1 MNNNDMNIA
10 IRFAVAGG
18 QVVVKDINGITQS
31 TTTAT
36 KSLKQL
42 DTAGNESAKGLS
54 KTANSSKQLSTALQ
68 ENESTAVSLAG
79 SLRSMVGVTAALYA
93 AFETFNAVKGF
104 ATVASEFDGLQ
115 QRIKTATRE
124 THDYN
129 QVSAEMFDI
138 SQKNGVA
145 LSASVDLF
153 QRMATSRKDLKATN
167 AEMLGLTDAV
177 QMLGVIG
184 GSSMQA
190 MDNGL
195 MQLSQGLS
203 GGILRAEEW
212 NSILENIP
220 ELASRIGRG
229 MDDIGKSTK
238 ELGFGEMRALVL
250 EGKLLS
256 EDVLKSILVQLPEI
270 RAQFGELPVNLARAN
285 VMVENSFAA
294 TVAHLDKTLE
304 LSKAWAESLVS
315 VSQILDSFRT
325 GSIEEL
331 SPNLQASI
339 KTAELLA
346 YAIGVVGVA
355 AFAGFAKK
363 QALVLIEM
371 LLVNT
376 AAVTQVSALGLVT
389 TTAGTATVASNALAI
404 AQRALLGPIGL
415 VIGIA
420 GVLTGAWFAY
430 EEAAEKAKVKSDEL
444 TASFERMSAK
454 RKAGLYQ
461 DTVAEL
467 QQVAAQVAEVEAKL
481 KATRN
486 RPVFGAGT
494 IGASMP
500 IADTQQLEALKKQQ
514 EELKSRAA
522 ELNAVIEGLNKNFN
536 AGLPGL
542 DAYSSKLV
550 DNSASTNKLADEML
564 KLYNTQMLSA
574 QAIDAQGRALTG
586 VDLDLFKAQFI
597 EATTLPANA
606 AAAIKKFAEEAKT
619 ATANLNADTY
629 LQQLREELKLLD
641 LRLSKGQ
648 QSADLQKKLQQF
660 TGANPAALAALQREL
675 QLIEKKQALV
685 TDKETLASL
694 KKETELLQIRLAKGE
709 KEYEVQKALYQLKG
723 GDPAVIAEIENQIRV
738 QQKLKDQI
746 ELTEQISSGAFDKML
761 DDMTAMNGI
770 ATNIG
775 DVLVQAFGSVA
786 QQLDAMT
793 ESQLQY
799 NEKVKELAGEKAK
812 LNILDKNS
820 AVYAKGKAAVD
831 EKEAKLRNDYYQS
844 QMGHFASLTGAASK
858 MFSEQ
863 SKGRQVLHKL
873 EVTFAAIETA
883 LALKKAA
890 ANALTAITNQGG
902 GDPYSAFA
910 RIAAMA
916 ALMAG
921 LGVFSGSAGGGGVS
935 AEDRQKSQGTG
946 TVLGDSEAKS
956 ESIANALGRIEDLEL
971 DQYAELR
978 AINGSIREL
987 SAGIKN
993 LAVNLVASY
1002 GRFNEA
1008 NYPGELGKEYNLQLG
1023 SGLASVVGGGVIGLV
1038 ADKLLGGFVG
1048 GLTNKLLGGLFG
1060 SKKTELVDSGLS
1072 FASQQLG
1079 DIISSGLMNATVYDV
1094 IKTTKKKLF
1103 GLSKSTSE
1111 STEYRDVDNALRA
1124 EFARI
1129 FAHMGESVTEAVNLL
1144 GLQTNKTLE
1153 SFVINLPALSFKDL
1167 KGDEIEKELQ
1177 AMFSQ
1182 QGDLM
1187 VQYLVPGIA
1196 EFQKIGEGL
1205 YDTLIRVAQEQAVFN
1220 SALDNLGLQL
1230 SRFAGVTKAIELEVA
1245 QSIIELM
1252 GGIEQFQSATA
1263 EYFAEFYSE
1272 QEQLAAITKSAAAQ
1286 FASLGIA
1293 MPTSRDGFKDLVDSL
1308 DLTTEAGQRMF
1319 AALMALVPAM
1329 DQYYDQQERKAQ
1341 ELAGFNKSIG
1351 DELAKLDMTDLQ
1363 KSLFDLKAWYDA
1375 QIKEAAELGADTSL
1389 LEKLYDR
1396 KRAALIAAE
1405 LEKATADINN
1415 TFKQLVDSIQAA
1427 SAGIGNSILDI
1438 RRQMNGWDESAYQAG
1453 QVKQLRGQLGTGD
1466 ITAQIKA
1473 IQNLQG
1479 AIVSRYQADISAN
1492 NLLMQQAQAALDS
1505 LNASWGELTSSL
1517 AGVRSSI
1524 SAAIL
1529 DIRRQGSG
1537 WNEVGYQKG
1546 NISDLRSKLGAGSVL
1561 DQINTVSALQQ
1572 AIVDR
1577 YNAELA
1583 ANAELASAA
1592 QARYEADV
1600 AAHNAL
1606 RDAAKQL
1613 LAAADSLLLSDLNPA
1628 LMGDQFTEAQKQ
1640 FNQLLNKARSGDAD
1654 AMQQLSGVGNSYLE
1668 LARDYYASG
1677 SSEYAA
1683 IFNQVQ
1689 QAYRS
1694 FGGLANSAE
1703 ATVPRA
1709 VLEYQQ
1715 ADSLLQQQSI
1725 KELEELQLLLDDLE
1739 KKAAEEKAAAEALAK
1754 AELAAYQ
1761 ARQLELQEG
1770 AIAELTELQT
1780 MLDQLESQAAAQRDA
1795 QLAIAQQQ
1803 LDAATSLR
1811 AGMSEIAVAI
1821 GNMPPPVVNVTV
1833 NVAAP
1838 AAASAAATAAAESV
1852 VSDLLQQQLA
1862 EQRHTSELQA
1872 RQMSALQDDMQ
1883 RTQAMM
1889 FESRR
1894 QA

>member
-1 MNNNDMNIA
+1 MNDLVLA
-10 IRFAVAGG
+10 LKLTTQGG
-18 QVVVKDINGITQS
+18 QLVVKD
-31 TTTAT
+31 
-36 KSLKQL
+36 
-42 DTAGNESAKGLS
+42 
-54 KTANSSKQLSTALQ
+54 LSTVAQASRNASHAVADLGQSGTQASAGVGQTSMASQKLTQ
-68 ENESTAVSLAG
+68 EAGRATAELNTMHNRMLAMAG
-79 SLRSMVGVTAALYA
+79 ASAVVFA
-93 AFETFNAVKGF
+93 AFQSFQGVKALIERADDFNV
-104 ATVASEFDGLQ
+104 LQ
-115 QRIKTATRE
+115 QRIRTATAE
-124 THDYN
+124 TNDYN
-129 QVSAEMFDI
+129 TVSAEMYAI
-138 SQKNGVA
+138 AQRNGAA
-145 LSASVDLF
+145 LAPTVELF
-153 QRMATSRKDLKATN
+153 QRLSTSRKDLKATN
-167 AEMLGLTDAV
+167 AQMLDFTDAV
-177 QMLGVIG
+177 QKLGVIG
-184 GSSMQA
+184 GSSTSA
-190 MDNGL
+190 LEAGL

-203 GGILRAEEW
+203 GGVLRAEEF
-212 NSILENIP
+212 NSLLENIP
-220 ELASRIGRG
+220 EVASRIGKG
-229 MDDIGKSTK
+229 MDDIGKSEN
-238 ELGFGEMRALVL
+238 ELGLGDLRKLVL

-256 EDVLKSILVQLPEI
+256 DDVLKSILVQLPEI
-270 RAQFGELPVNLARAN
+270 EKQFGKMPVSVGRAGT
-285 VMVENSFAA
+285 MLDNSFSAA
-294 TVAHLDKTLE
+294 LSRVDEVTGATQAWADVLVSISKTLDGMSASE
-304 LSKAWAESLVS
+304 L
-315 VSQILDSFRT
+315 Q
-325 GSIEEL
+325 
-331 SPNLQASI
+331 NAS
-339 KTAELLA
+339 
-346 YAIGVVGVA
+346 
-355 AFAGFAKK
+355 
-363 QALVLIEM
+363 
-371 LLVNT
+371 
-376 AAVTQVSALGLVT
+376 
-389 TTAGTATVASNALAI
+389 ATLLAI
-404 AQRALLGPIGL
+404 AGGAGALLFLSRYNIGLKAIGATSAGLTLTLLQKTAALMGVSTAAGVATGKITALGVASAAASRAMALLGGPIGL
-415 VIGIA
+415 AVLA
-420 GVLTGAWFAY
+420 GFAIY
-430 EEAAEKAKVKSDEL
+430 EFAQNSDLGAEKADLLTDRLNKLSGAYGEVSKNNLQKAVASNTKELATNADRIAEITKKMAENRKIIDGSPGSNKAQKAYREMGDLKRELAELSATQKVLMDDSEKLAQLFFDFSGATDPFAESAAKASDEL
-444 TASFERMSAK
+444 
-454 RKAGLYQ
+454 
-461 DTVAEL
+461 
-467 QQVAAQVAEVEAKL
+467 
-481 KATRN
+481 
-486 RPVFGAGT
+486 
-494 IGASMP
+494 
-500 IADTQQLEALKKQQ
+500 
-514 EELKSRAA
+514 
-522 ELNAVIEGLNKNFN
+522 
-536 AGLPGL
+536 
-542 DAYSSKLV
+542 
-550 DNSASTNKLADEML
+550 L
-564 KLYNTQMLSA
+564 KLYNAQMLNA
-574 QAIDAQGRALTG
+574 QAVDASGRALSG
-586 VDLDLFKAQFI
+586 IDLELFKTQFK
-597 EATTLPANA
+597 EATTLPKDAE
-606 AAAIKKFAEEAKT
+606 AAIKQFFKT
-619 ATANLNADTY
+619 AEASQQLAANDKYLAGLKEEVR
-629 LQQLREELKLLD
+629 LQQVRLSQGEAEYELQKAISGQKLTDPKQLKLLQD
-641 LRLSKGQ
+641 TL
-648 QSADLQKKLQQF
+648 
-660 TGANPAALAALQREL
+660 ALQR
-675 QLIEKKQALV
+675 QINQTKTQGDAL
-685 TDKETLASL
+685 KAL
-694 KKETELLQIRLAKGE
+694 KAENDLLQIRLVKGE
-709 KEYEVQKALYQLKG
+709 KEYQLQKLIRDLRVT
-723 GDPAVIAEIENQIRV
+723 DPAVIKQLDAEIERQRLLNEQLDVR
-738 QQKLKDQI
+738 KY
-746 ELTEQISSGAFDKML
+746 LTDGSYDEVL
-761 DDMTAMNGI
+761 DGLTK
-770 ATNIG
+770 IG
-775 DVLVQAFGSVA
+775 DAGSSVGNALVDSFGSVA
-786 QQLDAMT
+786 DQFARMAEQQDEFTKKFVTLSEARKKA
-793 ESQLQY
+793 
-799 NEKVKELAGEKAK
+799 EKEVDPAKRTKALEKADSTERK
-812 LNILDKNS
+812 LLEDQ
-820 AVYAKGKAAVD
+820 AR
-831 EKEAKLRNDYYQS
+831 L
-844 QMGHFASLTGAASK
+844 QMGNYATLAGAASK

-890 ANALTAITNQGG
+890 ANALAAISNQGG

-916 ALMAG
+916 AIMAG
-921 LGVFSGSAGGGGVS
+921 LGIFSGSAGGGVS
-935 AEDRQKSQGTG
+935 AQDRQKTQGTG
-946 TVLGDSEAKS
+946 TVMGDSDAKS

-1038 ADKLLGGFVG
+1038 ADKLLGGLVG

-1072 FASQQLG
+1072 FAAQELG

-1129 FAHMGESVTEAVNLL
+1129 FAHMSESVTEAVNLL

-1230 SRFAGVTKAIELEVA
+1230 NRFAGVTKEIELEVA

-1329 DQYYDQQERKAQ
+1329 DQYYDQQERKAR

-1453 QVKQLRGQLGTGD
+1453 QVNQLRGQLGTGD

-1803 LDAATSLR
+1803 LDAAMSLR

-1838 AAASAAATAAAESV
+1838 AAASAATTAAAESV

-1862 EQRHTSELQA
+1862 EQRHASELQA

>member
-42 DTAGNESAKGLS
+42 DTAGNESARGLS
-54 KTANSSKQLSTALQ
+54 KAANSSKQLNTTLQ
-68 ENESTAVSLAG
+68 ENESSAVRLAG
-79 SLRSMVGVTAALYA
+79 TLRSMLGVTAALYA
-93 AFETFNAVKGF
+93 SFETFNAVKGF
-104 ATVASEFDGLQ
+104 ANVASEFDGLQ

-124 THDYN
+124 TRDYN

-270 RAQFGELPVNLARAN
+270 RAQFGELPVNMARAN

-294 TVAHLDKTLE
+294 TVAHLDKTVE
-304 LSKAWAESLVS
+304 LSNAWAQSLVGVAQIIDS
-315 VSQILDSFRT
+315 VRT
-325 GSIEEL
+325 GNIEAL
-331 SPNLQASI
+331 SPALQASI

-363 QALVLIEM
+363 QAAVLMEM

-415 VIGIA
+415 VIGVA

-430 EEAAEKAKVKSDEL
+430 EHAAEQAKQKNEEL
-444 TASFERMSAK
+444 ANSFARMSNQ
-454 RKAGLYQ
+454 RKASVYQ
-461 DTVAEL
+461 DSIAEL
-467 QQVAAQVAEVEAKL
+467 QQVAARIVEIDK
-481 KATRN
+481 
-486 RPVFGAGT
+486 
-494 IGASMP
+494 
-500 IADTQQLEALKKQQ
+500 QLEEARKKSKPSNGFGVGDVNASADIARLAPELGELKKRR
-514 EELKSRAA
+514 E
-522 ELNAVIEGLNKNFN
+522 ELNAVIEQLNKNFD
-536 AGLPGL
+536 AGLPAL
-542 DAYSSKLV
+542 DQYSSKLEDSSDKSSV
-550 DNSASTNKLADEML
+550 LNDELL

-586 VDLDLFKAQFI
+586 VDLELFKAQFI
-597 EATTLPANA
+597 DATTLPANA

-641 LRLSKGQ
+641 LRLRKGQ
-648 QSADLQKKLQQF
+648 QSADMQKKLQQF
-660 TGANPAALAALQREL
+660 TGANPAALEALQREL

-685 TDKETLASL
+685 TDKETLDSL

-831 EKEAKLRNDYYQS
+831 EKEAKLKNDYYQS

-946 TVLGDSEAKS
+946 TVLGDDSAKS

-978 AINGSIREL
+978 SINGSIREL

-1002 GRFNEA
+1002 GKFNESS
-1008 NYPGELGKEYNLQLG
+1008 YPGELGKEYNLQLG

-1038 ADKLLGGFVG
+1038 ADKLLGGLVG

-1072 FASQQLG
+1072 FAAQELG

-1111 STEYRDVDNALRA
+1111 STEYRAIDNALRA
-1124 EFARI
+1124 EFSRI
-1129 FAHMGESVTEAVNLL
+1129 FSHMGKSVTEAVNLL
-1144 GLQTNKTLE
+1144 GLETNKTLE

-1196 EFQKIGEGL
+1196 EFQQIGEGL

-1263 EYFAEFYSE
+1263 DYFAEFYSE
-1272 QEQLAAITKSAAAQ
+1272 QEQLAAITKSATAQ
-1286 FASLGIA
+1286 FASLGVA
-1293 MPTSRDGFKDLVDSL
+1293 MPQSRDGFKALVDSL
-1308 DLTTEAGQRMF
+1308 DLTTDAGQRMF

-1329 DQYYDQQERKAQ
+1329 DQYYDQQERKAR
-1341 ELAGFNKSIG
+1341 ELASFNKSIG

-1405 LEKATADINN
+1405 LEKATTEINN
-1415 TFKQLVDSIQAA
+1415 TFKQLVDSIQSA

-1438 RRQMNGWDESAYQAG
+1438 RRQMTGWDESAYQAG

-1473 IQNLQG
+1473 IQSLQG

-1517 AGVRSSI
+1517 ASVRSSI

-1546 NISDLRSKLGAGSVL
+1546 NITGLRSKLGAGSVL

-1583 ANAELASAA
+1583 ANAQLATAA

-1780 MLDQLESQAAAQRDA
+1780 MLDQLEAQAAAQRDA

>member
-18 QVVVKDINGITQS
+18 QVVVKEVNGITQS
-31 TTTAT
+31 TNTAT

-42 DTAGNESAKGLS
+42 DTAGSESAKGLNKAAS
-54 KTANSSKQLSTALQ
+54 GSKQLANNLSDTQ
-68 ENESTAVSLAG
+68 SRSAG
-79 SLRSMVGVTAALYA
+79 LRSELGTLIGVTAGIYA
-93 AFETFNAVKGF
+93 AFEALNGVKAIANIAADFN
-104 ATVASEFDGLQ
+104 GLQ
-115 QRIKTATRE
+115 QRLQTATRE
-124 THDYN
+124 TRDYN
-129 QVSAEMFDI
+129 QVSAEIFAI

-145 LSASVDLF
+145 LESSVELF

-167 AEMLGLTDAV
+167 SAMLDLNDAV
-177 QMLGVIG
+177 QMLGVLG
-184 GSSMQA
+184 GASTQA
-190 MDNGL
+190 LDAGL
-195 MQLSQGLS
+195 MQFSQGLS
-203 GGILRAEEW
+203 AGIFRAEEW
-212 NSILENIP
+212 NSLLENIP
-220 ELASRIGRG
+220 DVAARIGRG

-238 ELGFGEMRALVL
+238 ELGFGEMRKLVN
-250 EGKLLS
+250 EGQLLS
-256 EDVLKSILVQLPEI
+256 QDVLQAILVQLPEI
-270 RAQFGELPVNLARAN
+270 RAEFDKLPVSMSRAS
-285 VMVENSFAA
+285 VMFDNSFAA
-294 TVAHLDKTLE
+294 AMSHLDATVGLTN
-304 LSKAWAESLVS
+304 AWAQSLVG
-315 VSQILDSFRT
+315 VSQVLDSMST
-325 GSIEEL
+325 GNLDSL
-331 SPNLQASI
+331 SPRLQASI
-339 KTAELLA
+339 KTAELLT
-346 YAIGVVGVA
+346 YVVGTVAVA
-355 AFAGFAKK
+355 ALLKYAKA
-363 QALVLIEM
+363 QAAVLVET
-371 LLVNT
+371 LLANT
-376 AAVTQVSALGLVT
+376 ATVRQVSALGMVT
-389 TTAGTATVASNALAI
+389 TTAGTATVATNALAM

-415 VIGIA
+415 VLGVT
-420 GVLTGAWFAY
+420 GVLTAAWFAY
-430 EEAAEKAKVKSDEL
+430 EHAADKAKKQNDEL
-444 TASFERMSAK
+444 AASFERMSNK

-461 DTVAEL
+461 ESIAEL
-467 QQVAAQVAEVEAKL
+467 QQVADKIAQIETKL
-481 KATRN
+481 KDARSKQSVPN
-486 RPVFGAGT
+486 NGFGVGDV
-494 IGASMP
+494 GASAA
-500 IADTQQLEALKKQQ
+500 IASFPELGELKKRQ
-514 EELKSRAA
+514 A

-536 AGLPGL
+536 AGLPAL
-542 DAYSSKLV
+542 DAYSDKLT
-550 DNSASTNKLADEML
+550 DNSGSADKLKEELL
-564 KLYNTQMLSA
+564 KLYNAQMLA
-574 QAIDAQGRALTG
+574 ATAVDAQGRALNG
-586 VDLDLFKAQFI
+586 IDLELFKAQFVD
-597 EATTLPANA
+597 ATTLPANA
-606 AAAIKKFAEEAKT
+606 AAAIKQFAADAKA

-629 LQQLREELKLLD
+629 LTQLKEELKLLD

-648 QSADLQKKLQQF
+648 QTADMQKKLLQF

-675 QLIEKKQALV
+675 LLIEKKQALV
-685 TDKETLASL
+685 TDKETLDSL

-723 GDPAVIAEIENQIRV
+723 GDPAVIAEIENQIRA

-746 ELTEQISSGAFDKML
+746 ALTEQISSGAFDKML
-761 DDMTAMNGI
+761 DDMTSMNGM

-786 QQLDAMT
+786 QQLEAMNAG
-793 ESQLQY
+793 QADY
-799 NEKVKELAGEKAK
+799 NEKVKELAAEKAK
-812 LNILDKNS
+812 LNVLDQHS
-820 AVYAKGKAAVD
+820 AAFAKGKASVE
-831 EKEAKLRNDYYQS
+831 EKEAKLKANYFQS

-890 ANALTAITNQGG
+890 ANALTAISNQGG

-916 ALMAG
+916 AIMAG
-921 LGVFSGSAGGGGVS
+921 LGIFSGSAGGGGVS
-935 AEDRQKSQGTG
+935 AADRQKTQGTG

-956 ESIANALGRIEDLEL
+956 ESITNALGRIEDLEL

-993 LAVNLVASY
+993 LAVNLVATY

-1038 ADKLLGGFVG
+1038 ADKLLGGLVG

-1230 SRFAGVTKAIELEVA
+1230 SRFAGVTKEIELEVA

-1453 QVKQLRGQLGTGD
+1453 QVNQLRGQLGSGD

-1524 SAAIL
+1524 TAAIL

-1862 EQRHTSELQA
+1862 EQRHASELQA